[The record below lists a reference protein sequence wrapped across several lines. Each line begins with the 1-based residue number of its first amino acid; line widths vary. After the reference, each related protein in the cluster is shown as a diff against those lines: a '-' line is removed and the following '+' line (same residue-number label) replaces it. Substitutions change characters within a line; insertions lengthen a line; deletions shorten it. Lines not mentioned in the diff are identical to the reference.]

1 MTANDRFDQRL
12 ADALAGL
19 ADPRVPDY
27 IGDVLALTGQQPQR
41 PSWTFAARWL
51 PLAPAARP
59 SAKGRPLRPAWQL
72 SIQGLS
78 ATLVL
83 AGGITVGS
91 ALLRTADTD
100 LPPPVGP
107 AANGLVAY
115 ASGGDIFMGDP
126 LTGATQAIVTGP
138 DTETE
143 PRFSPDGTRI
153 AFLRYPGGLPDDP
166 GAPWPS
172 ADLVVAWADGSDA
185 KVITPSG
192 FLTSEHRTFEWTL
205 DGGSLIVGRYD
216 YPQAPLP
223 SELVQLEA
231 TGEGEP
237 RVLTSPPSAYPAGLT
252 MLVSSTGVRSA
263 RLMTL
268 DDHRGGWSILAPTG
282 DRVLTYAGR
291 GVLSVAD
298 ADGTDPAVL
307 IPNAWMMDMGYAGLR
322 DPAWSPDG
330 SRAVFLAGGRQHLY
344 VVDADSDD
352 VRRIGLEAWGPL
364 QWSPDGTRIASV
376 RWLGCDPKH
385 PCFGGDPQIVI
396 TDVASGLEAYAGDPT
411 SDLVGWSWSP
421 DGRSILVQERAGGRP
436 LVMDLGSGVATELP
450 WEADSLPSWQ
460 RVTPG

>member
-1 MTANDRFDQRL
+1 
-12 ADALAGL
+12 
-19 ADPRVPDY
+19 
-27 IGDVLALTGQQPQR
+27 
-41 PSWTFAARWL
+41 
-51 PLAPAARP
+51 
-59 SAKGRPLRPAWQL
+59 
-72 SIQGLS
+72 
-78 ATLVL
+78 
-83 AGGITVGS
+83 
-91 ALLRTADTD
+91 
-100 LPPPVGP
+100 
-107 AANGLVAY
+107 
-115 ASGGDIFMGDP
+115 
-126 LTGATQAIVTGP
+126 
-138 DTETE
+138 
-143 PRFSPDGTRI
+143 
-153 AFLRYPGGLPDDP
+153 
-166 GAPWPS
+166 
-172 ADLVVAWADGSDA
+172 
-185 KVITPSG
+185 
-192 FLTSEHRTFEWTL
+192 
-205 DGGSLIVGRYD
+205 
-216 YPQAPLP
+216 
-223 SELVQLEA
+223 
-231 TGEGEP
+231 
-237 RVLTSPPSAYPAGLT
+237 
-252 MLVSSTGVRSA
+252 
-263 RLMTL
+263 MTL